1 MDRVRCL
8 EEDLAKTKAFIT
20 EEVQWQVAIAPRTPC
35 PPAPRSLSK
44 HPSKR
49 SKSTH
54 NESYKFVSKNLPYEM
69 TDNERK
75 ALVNKDVK
83 EHFKKKVP
91 EKDAPIEPGQKS
103 FLYKDVRA
111 HTNANYLVL

>member
-1 MDRVRCL
+1 MTGKEIRAKVN
-8 EEDLAKTKAFIT
+8 EEA
-20 EEVQWQVAIAPRTPC
+20 
-35 PPAPRSLSK
+35 
-44 HPSKR
+44 
-49 SKSTH
+49 
-54 NESYKFVSKNLPYEM
+54 
-69 TDNERK
+69 
-75 ALVNKDVK
+75 K